1 VESPAE
7 DEEAGQSRAR
17 LIPEGSKMIT
27 PRSHVPYVP
36 ITSTDLDASVDFFD
50 ASVYGR
56 CWGASSSTPV
66 A

>member
-1 VESPAE
+1 
-7 DEEAGQSRAR
+7 
-17 LIPEGSKMIT
+17 MIT

-56 CWGASSSTPV
+56 CWGDLVIDAGGLIFGIAQKMAQP